1 MKIIIGIVI
10 GIFLVLIALFTY
22 SKIPKLQH
30 AATLNLLQQ
39 HLILPQYSHEAEGRK
54 LQSIEMIEDEEYK
67 STEGNEAS
75 LYQLKDQCKL
85 TLEIYG
91 ESFQS
96 KRSFYFHQNKTLR
109 AFETHWSYPNG
120 GFYAEEGKAQAFARQ
135 QSYFMLMNPKNSD
148 TQHALIHLQQYFDP
162 KFIKNC

>member
-22 SKIPKLQH
+22 SKIPTPQH

-96 KRSFYFHQNKTLR
+96 KRSFTFIKIKLYEHLKHIGPIPMGDFMLKN
-109 AFETHWSYPNG
+109 
-120 GFYAEEGKAQAFARQ
+120 AQAFARQ
-135 QSYFMLMNPKNSD
+135 QSYFMLMNPEI
-148 TQHALIHLQQYFDP
+148 AIHSVR
-162 KFIKNC
+162 